1 MKNQTLCNERITLR
15 APEPED
21 LEVMYRM
28 ESQPEMW
35 AVCNTTVPYSRYVL
49 RQYIENCRN
58 DIYADRELRLMIQ
71 PAGRT
76 EAVGNVDLVDFNPLH
91 GRAEVGIAILEEYR
105 RKGYAREALRLLAGY
120 AFHSLRLHQLYAYVT
135 CDNEASLALF
145 ESCGFTR
152 KVALKQWFYNEGDY
166 QDAYL
171 LQCMG
176 ADYLLRLK

>member
-1 MKNQTLCNERITLR
+1 MKDVQQNRFITSVKVGPKGQITIPKEAREMFDIKEGETL
-15 APEPED
+15 
-21 LEVMYRM
+21 M
-28 ESQPEMW
+28 
-35 AVCNTTVPYSRYVL
+35 VL
-49 RQYIENCRN
+49 G
-58 DIYADRELRLMIQ
+58 DKDK
-71 PAGRT
+71 
-76 EAVGNVDLVDFNPLH
+76 
-91 GRAEVGIAILEEYR
+91 GIAILKEYR
-105 RKGYAREALRLLAGY
+105 RKGYAGEALRLLAGY
-120 AFHSLRLHQLYAYVT
+120 AFHTLRLHQLYAYVT